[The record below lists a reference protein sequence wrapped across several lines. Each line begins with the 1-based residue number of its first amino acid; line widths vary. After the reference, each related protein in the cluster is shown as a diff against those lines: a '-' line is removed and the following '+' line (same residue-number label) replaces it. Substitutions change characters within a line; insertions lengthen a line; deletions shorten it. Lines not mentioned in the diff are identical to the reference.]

1 MTSCL
6 SRAPATRNLA
16 IFYALGLFL
25 LPRCPHG
32 NHDSR
37 RSLKYQWLCTPCSWE
52 FLLESFFKTVG
63 LFVKCARSHQQVKTG
78 AFMPHSQQKYFYIGK
93 GNISRWNLRCTILG
107 LGSYLT
113 PALAVTHFNKTL
125 SQQIKKKKKKKLE
138 KHVWFQNVAT
148 IAQRLF
154 RSDYYVTWRTSQF
167 WKVGQRFGPNRRA
180 NFVFFTIPLPD
191 NNALRDRC
199 RI

>member
-1 MTSCL
+1 MLLVCFYSPAVPTVTMTADAVLSTNDYVHLALGSFYLSPSSKPSGYSWNVHGVINKWKRELSCPIH
-6 SRAPATRNLA
+6 SKNIFTSAKA
-16 IFYALGLFL
+16 IFPDEISDALYW
-25 LPRCPHG
+25 
-32 NHDSR
+32 DSAPTSR
-37 RSLKYQWLCTPCSWE
+37 QPWQWP
-52 FLLESFFKTVG
+52 
-63 LFVKCARSHQQVKTG
+63 
-78 AFMPHSQQKYFYIGK
+78 
-93 GNISRWNLRCTILG
+93 IL
-107 LGSYLT
+107 
-113 PALAVTHFNKTL
+113 
-125 SQQIKKKKKKKLE
+125 IKLYPSKLNKKKLE